1 MKFILKKNQII
12 ITMLAALI
20 AVAGYLNYADSNAKN
35 TVNSAKN
42 NIPEETTQ
50 EENTTYNSDNEQ
62 ADNKQE
68 EKKDIVSN
76 DADVN
81 ITPGEAVIVN
91 GSGNINFSISARLA
105 REQVR
110 ATNKELLMKIIN
122 NSNISEK
129 EKQEVISQLILLTD
143 NAEKENAAETLLEAK
158 GYKNAVVTITNDKV
172 DVVIGEGELTDV
184 QIAQIE
190 DVVKRKA
197 DVSADKITITT
208 VDK

>member
-50 EENTTYNSDNEQ
+50 EENTTYNSDSEE

-68 EKKDIVSN
+68 ENKDIVSN
-76 DADVN
+76 DSDVN

-91 GSGNINFSISARLA
+91 GSGNINFSITARLA

-110 ATNKELLMKIIN
+110 ANNKELLMKIIN

-129 EKQEVISQLILLTD
+129 EKQEVISQLIMLTD

-197 DVSADKITITT
+197 DVPADKITITT